1 MSPVHSTGIR
11 KDTESLDYDIDASS
25 IFEQDFQQQTEHER
39 SRVERQRWFVCM
51 AIGCCTG
58 AVAFAIDVIT
68 MQLLKAKYHLAAS
81 AWHYP
86 AGDASSDPHGGAFF
100 SCLCAYTAVSMLFV
114 AIAAALVALIEP
126 VAGGSGIPEV
136 KTYLQGVKVPRLL
149 RTATLLCK
157 TIGVLFSVSGGLV
170 VGKEGPMIHAG
181 AIVAAGLSQGSS
193 KTCSWR
199 TMWLKRFRNDHDKRD
214 FVSAGAAAGVA
225 AAFGAPIGGVLFAM
239 EEAAT
244 FWSQGLTWRTFFCA
258 LCSTFTLNF
267 LLSTSEAFQAEKG
280 VNSAPFGQLSHP
292 GLLAFGEFPQ
302 GDPYS
307 VAELP
312 IFMLIGVAGGLL
324 GALFNRTNVKL
335 TVWRKKH
342 MASKGRRFFEAV
354 GMGFLTAVL
363 ACTLPFVM
371 RAFVDCTHV
380 EDVVPIP
387 NISGVGVA
395 GAAAHAHAGPGRHH
409 PWDYDDGNRT
419 LGRNENELQ
428 RAFHEM
434 VCRDEHKRSEAV
446 TLLLAS
452 HDEAIK
458 TLFHS
463 EGQGDFE
470 APMLAFGLFFC
481 FSFGMGLV
489 TYGIA
494 VPSGLFVP
502 AIMSGAAMGRLV
514 GEVVQSS
521 APSLITAGSSAPG
534 NYALIGAAAML
545 GGISRMTISI
555 TVIVIESTTNVSFLL
570 PIALTIFVAKFVG
583 DLFSDGIYDL
593 HIRLKAFP
601 FLPENPPRARERMQA
616 RHVMAKGVKTVCELE
631 QVGTLVKLLRGTTHH
646 GFPVVARGGGGGAGE
661 QRVLG
666 VILRDQLCTVLK
678 QRQFEL
684 RRTPSPSPHL
694 NMRERSGPAGSSPP
708 LTADAFLRPWFK
720 DLEVD
725 DLGLRPDDLDLYVN
739 LKPYVNEAALVTL
752 QNTSLRR
759 VSRLFRS
766 MGLRHLLVV
775 ESCPKVVGMITR
787 KDIIMGGDDEAPP
800 DVATTRPQRSS
811 PKWSRRFSRVLQ
823 RVRPNA
829 APPRRGSLPRATRES
844 GLAPLCGSEHAP
856 AAAPAAA
863 STPTVS
869 PSSRN
874 RTASAPATAINSGA
888 TEGGGGHASAPG
900 ARANPLAE
908 RLCGSSNASAGGPTL
923 SVARPCD
930 IDSQPEGEV
939 VPVRLSPR

>member
-1 MSPVHSTGIR
+1 MGPSGVR

-25 IFEQDFQQQTEHER
+25 IFEQDFQQQTDQER

-58 AVAFAIDVIT
+58 AVAFAIDVLT
-68 MQLLKAKYHLAAS
+68 MQLLRLKYHWAAS
-81 AWHYP
+81 AWRFPSGH
-86 AGDASSDPHGGAFF
+86 ASSDPHGGAFF
-100 SCLCAYTAVSMLFV
+100 SCVGAYTSLSMLFI
-114 AIAAALVALIEP
+114 ALAAALVVFIEP

-181 AIVAAGLSQGSS
+181 SIVAAGLSQGSS

-280 VNSAPFGQLSHP
+280 DKSAPFGQLSHP
-292 GLLAFGEFPQ
+292 GLLAFGAFKS

-307 VAELP
+307 VSELP
-312 IFMLIGVAGGLL
+312 IFMLLGVAGGLL
-324 GALFNRTNVKL
+324 GAFFNRTNVKL
-335 TVWRKKH
+335 TIWRKQH
-342 MASKGRRFFEAV
+342 MASKPRRFAEAV
-354 GMGFLTAVL
+354 GMAMLTAVL
-363 ACTLPFVM
+363 ACTLPFLM

-380 EDVVPIP
+380 HEVEP
-387 NISGVGVA
+387 NITV
-395 GAAAHAHAGPGRHH
+395 GAAAPGGHH
-409 PWDYDDGNRT
+409 HSFDDDYGNRT
-419 LGRNENELQ
+419 LGQNENELQ
-428 RAFHEM
+428 RAFHEI
-434 VCRDEHKRSEAV
+434 VCHDEHKRSEAV

-481 FSFGMGLV
+481 FSFGMGLI

-521 APSLITAGSSAPG
+521 APSLMTAGSSAPG

-545 GGISRMTISI
+545 GGICRMTISI

-583 DLFSDGIYDL
+583 DLFSEGIYDL
-593 HIRLKAFP
+593 HIHLKAFP
-601 FLPENPPRARERMQA
+601 FLPEQPPRERERMQA

-684 RRTPSPSPHL
+684 RRSPSPSPHL

-708 LTADAFLRPWFK
+708 LTADAFMRPWFK

-739 LKPYVNEAALVTL
+739 LRPYVNEAALVTL

-787 KDIIMGGDDEAPP
+787 KDIIQGGDDEAPP
-800 DVATTRPQRSS
+800 AIPARRPQRS
-811 PKWSRRFSRVLQ
+811 PKWSRRLNRVLQ
-823 RVRPNA
+823 GVRPNA
-829 APPRRGSLPRATRES
+829 VAPRRAAARATRES
-844 GLAPLCGSEHAP
+844 GLAPLCGSEPAT

-863 STPTVS
+863 STPTVP
-869 PSSRN
+869 PSLRN
-874 RTASAPATAINSGA
+874 RTASAPATAINAGA
-888 TEGGGGHASAPG
+888 AQGGGGHASAPG
-900 ARANPLAE
+900 ARANPLAAP
-908 RLCGSSNASAGGPTL
+908 LCGPSSASAGGQTL
-923 SVARPCD
+923 SVSRPCD
-930 IDSQPEGEV
+930 IDSQQEGEV